1 MSLAPWHDR
10 VWQGLRQRLERDEL
24 PHAILLAGAEG
35 LGKREVAAHLSAAA
49 LCSGRVAGQACGEC
63 RSCQLLRAG
72 THPDLHPLN
81 LELNTQGNLRK
92 EIVVAQVREMSRTL
106 SMTSQLGGRQ
116 VAIIDPADLM
126 NHQAANALLKTLEE
140 PARDT
145 VMVLVADQPWRL
157 PATVRSRCQLFSL
170 HRPPRDAALRWLQEQ
185 AVEPAEAALDAAG
198 GNPGLARDWHAR
210 ELLPLHREV
219 FTDLRALAREELSPL
234 AVSERWADE
243 NATQRLWFAARA
255 AAGEM
260 RERASGGGGRLGSAM
275 DDMAVLDWYRQAIRA
290 REDLRGPLRPA
301 LVLFPLLAAWH

>member
-1 MSLAPWHDR
+1 MSLAPWHDA
-10 VWQGLRQRLERDEL
+10 VWQGLQQRLQRDEL

-35 LGKREVAAHLSAAA
+35 LGKRDLAAHLAAAA
-49 LCSGRVAGQACGEC
+49 LCSNRRAGEACGAC
-63 RSCQLLRAG
+63 RSCQLLHSG
-72 THPDLHPLN
+72 THPDLHALN

-92 EIVVAQVREMSRTL
+92 EIVVSQVREMSRTL

-116 VAIIDPADLM
+116 VAVIDPADLM

-145 VMVLVADQPWRL
+145 IMVLVADQPWRL
-157 PATVRSRCQLFSL
+157 PATVRSRCQLFTV
-170 HRPPRDAALRWLQEQ
+170 HRPARDLALRWLQEH
-185 AVEPAEAALDAAG
+185 AVEPAEEALDAAG

-219 FTDLRALAREELSPL
+219 LADLRALAREEVTPL
-234 AVSERWADE
+234 TVSARWADE
-243 NATQRLWFAARA
+243 NASQRLWFAARA

-260 RERASGGGGRLGSAM
+260 RGRAGGTGGRLHSAM
-275 DDMAVLDWYRQAIRA
+275 DDVAVLDWYQQAVRA